1 MSTTDSPDPMH
12 PYAAPLEVT
21 SSEATVDAFG
31 SSMLPV
37 DPQGAHAE
45 PRPRWWTSIAV
56 AGIALTLCIAIST
69 VMIFVAM
76 IVVTG
81 ERNP

>member
-1 MSTTDSPDPMH
+1 MSTSDSPDPMH
-12 PYAAPLEVT
+12 PYATPLEVSPLEDT
-21 SSEATVDAFG
+21 ADEFAIPLS
-31 SSMLPV
+31 PH
-37 DPQGAHAE
+37 DPPSTYAE